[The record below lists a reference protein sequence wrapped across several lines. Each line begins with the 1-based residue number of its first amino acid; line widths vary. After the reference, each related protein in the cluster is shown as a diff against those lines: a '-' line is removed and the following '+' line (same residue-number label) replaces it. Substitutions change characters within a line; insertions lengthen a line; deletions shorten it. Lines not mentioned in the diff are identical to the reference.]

1 MGAQQ
6 NSIEFKLSHKNI
18 SFSKVHKITDFFFL
32 EKERSKFFSEPQVD
46 IEHRHPAEQ
55 QNHK

>member
-18 SFSKVHKITDFFFL
+18 SPSKLHKITVFFL